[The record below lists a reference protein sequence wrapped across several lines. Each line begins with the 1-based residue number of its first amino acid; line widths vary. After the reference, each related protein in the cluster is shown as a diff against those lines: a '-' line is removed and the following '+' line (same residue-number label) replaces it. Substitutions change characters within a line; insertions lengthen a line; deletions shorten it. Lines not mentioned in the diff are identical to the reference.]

1 MKVNGTRQGKAYS
14 GRGQS
19 IEELATNGE
28 PEQREAAQRY
38 LNSKGNWGDYGT
50 PEFKAA
56 MKEFEAAHANLR
68 KVMGWTRIANAGR

>member
-1 MKVNGTRQGKAYS
+1 MAQRNSLSKAYK

-19 IEELATNGE
+19 IEELATNGT

-38 LNSKGNWGDYGT
+38 LNARNSDHGTYGT

-56 MKEFEAAHANLR
+56 YKEFAAAHKHLR
-68 KVMGWTRIANAGR
+68 DVMGWTRIANASR